1 MFVGHYSASLAA
13 KAIVKPAPLWL
24 LFIAAQWV
32 DILFFPF
39 ALAGIETLRLLPP
52 QGGGS
57 VVHFELPN
65 MPYTHS
71 LLAMLIWGALLGG
84 GAWLAYRRRSASAA
98 AIGVAVG
105 LTVVSHWV
113 LDWLVH
119 MPDMTLWGN
128 DSPHL
133 GLGLWQHGLLT
144 FALEAVLLLAAGALY
159 LRGTRP
165 VVPAGRWSMPV
176 FMVVMLVCDAVNL
189 FAPVDGMGI
198 VPVSI
203 SALALYLGFATAA
216 GKIERQ
222 REAIARST

>member
-1 MFVGHYSASLAA
+1 MFVGHYSASFAA
-13 KAIVKPAPLWL
+13 KALVKEAPLGL
-24 LFIAAQWV
+24 LFVAAQWV

-39 ALAGIETLRLLPP
+39 ALSGVETLRLLPA
-52 QGGGS
+52 QGGDS

-71 LLAMLIWGALLGG
+71 LLAMLIWGVLLGG
-84 GAWLAYRRRSASAA
+84 GAWLAYRRRSRTAVAL
-98 AIGVAVG
+98 GVAVG
-105 LTVVSHWV
+105 LTVVSHWA

-144 FALEAVLLLAAGALY
+144 FALEALLLLGAGALY

-165 VVPAGRWSMPV
+165 VVPAGRWSTPA
-176 FMVVMLVCDAVNL
+176 FMAVMLVSDAINL
-189 FAPVDGMGI
+189 FAPVDGLGL
-198 VPVSI
+198 VPISI
-203 SALALYLGFATAA
+203 SALVLYLGFAAVA
-216 GKIERQ
+216 GQIDRQ
-222 REAIARST
+222 REAIA

>member
-1 MFVGHYSASLAA
+1 MFVGHYSASFAA
-13 KAIVKPAPLWL
+13 KAIVKEAPLGL
-24 LFIAAQWV
+24 LFVAAQWV

-39 ALAGIETLRLLPP
+39 ALTGIETLRLLPD
-52 QGGGS
+52 QGGDS
-57 VVHFELPN
+57 AVHFELPN

-71 LLAMLIWGALLGG
+71 LLAMLIWGALLGTV
-84 GAWLAYRRRSASAA
+84 AWLAYRRRSKAAA

-105 LTVVSHWV
+105 LTLVSHWV

-133 GLGLWQHGLLT
+133 GLGLWRHGLLT
-144 FALEAVLLLAAGALY
+144 FALEAALLVGTGLLY

-165 VVPAGRWSMPV
+165 VAPSGRWSTLA
-176 FMVVMLVCDAVNL
+176 FMAVMLVCDAVNL
-189 FAPVDGMGI
+189 FAPVEGMGI

-203 SALALYLGFATAA
+203 SAMVLYLGFAAVA
-216 GKIERQ
+216 GKIGRQ
-222 REAIARST
+222 REAFA